1 MIREVV
7 ESEYGNRKYSDDEAD
22 EWSKVTIENIIKKL
36 KGKYIWFK

>member
-22 EWSKVTIENIIKKL
+22 EFNKASII
-36 KGKYIWFK
+36 YY